1 MTEFITISMCKEVLD
16 TQAKAYK
23 DLVQILMENI
33 RTEIKDL
40 RSEISDLKV
49 AAEFSSAKLDDFTV
63 NVKSIEAKQSDI
75 RKIVETHSQSIDQ
88 YVDKLNYL
96 ENYGRR
102 TNVKLFGV
110 EDSENSKETWDETEN
125 LFKAKVKELLNIKD
139 ELNIERAHRVGKFQ
153 NAYTDAEGRR
163 IPEKPRAII
172 ARFSSWKQKQMVTK
186 AAREIRPS
194 GFMFADDFSDLSLAR
209 RKAKLPE
216 LRKAREE
223 GKVAY
228 FAVDKLIIKN
238 KSPRTRQQSN
248 PADETE
254 VSFRT

>member
-1 MTEFITISMCKEVLD
+1 MTEFITISMCKELLD

-186 AAREIRPS
+186 LHVRSDQVASCLLMISVIYPS
-194 GFMFADDFSDLSLAR
+194 QG
-209 RKAKLPE
+209 
-216 LRKAREE
+216 
-223 GKVAY
+223 GKP
-228 FAVDKLIIKN
+228 
-238 KSPRTRQQSN
+238 SCPS
-248 PADETE
+248 
-254 VSFRT
+254 

>member
-1 MTEFITISMCKEVLD
+1 M
-16 TQAKAYK
+16 
-23 DLVQILMENI
+23 
-33 RTEIKDL
+33 
-40 RSEISDLKV
+40 
-49 AAEFSSAKLDDFTV
+49 
-63 NVKSIEAKQSDI
+63 
-75 RKIVETHSQSIDQ
+75 
-88 YVDKLNYL
+88 

-139 ELNIERAHRVGKFQ
+139 ELNIERAHRIGKFQ